1 MASVAAFGSSWI
13 WRLFSKLWSSLEKR
27 GQTNAPGEKQ
37 AYFMIDRSLPKGGS
51 AWPRQNIQLDISGL
65 KEQMDDVDYIHLLRT
80 LCAVIY
86 ISVSTDSS
94 TSCTCHNFLRFTAG
108 YD

>member
-1 MASVAAFGSSWI
+1 MASVAAFGFSWI

-80 LCAVIY
+80 LVGRGRVRLSWDEIWP
-86 ISVSTDSS
+86 
-94 TSCTCHNFLRFTAG
+94 L
-108 YD
+108 

>member
-1 MASVAAFGSSWI
+1 MDSVAAFGSSWI

-80 LCAVIY
+80 L
-86 ISVSTDSS
+86 
-94 TSCTCHNFLRFTAG
+94 AG
-108 YD
+108 RGRVRLSWDEIWLL